1 MLVAHL
7 AEKLDLD
14 FPLGT
19 TVGDVWDT
27 LRHPLNIPS
36 TAIARVN
43 GGAVGRQHVIGGHD
57 VVEFVVARGR
67 KGVGRVWT
75 DDEYRELFGLSQQDF
90 QNQMRGGLKVMQI
103 GDGTLRITETAVD
116 DFLRGVSGGAG
127 GEMVA
132 LIASSL
138 KRIADHFDPPPP
150 DIIGTDYI
158 ANKLGCTAVWVAR
171 MATEKQIPPSCVV
184 PGTGTGKPWKFY
196 RSRVD
201 HWILMR

>member
-7 AEKLDLD
+7 AEKLDVD
-14 FPLGT
+14 FPAGT

-36 TAIARVN
+36 TAIARMN
-43 GGAVGRQHVIGGHD
+43 GAAVSRQHVVGGHD
-57 VVEFVVARGR
+57 VVEFGAARGQ
-67 KGVGRVWT
+67 KGVGKVWT

-116 DFLRGVSGGAG
+116 QFIAGIGGGAG
-127 GEMVA
+127 VDV
-132 LIASSL
+132 IATIAASL
-138 KRIADHFDPPPP
+138 KRIADHFDPPPA

-158 ANKLGCTAVWVAR
+158 ADRLSCTTVWVAK
-171 MATEKQIPPSCVV
+171 MATKGMIAKNCVV
-184 PGTGTGKPWKFY
+184 PGTGFGKPWKFY